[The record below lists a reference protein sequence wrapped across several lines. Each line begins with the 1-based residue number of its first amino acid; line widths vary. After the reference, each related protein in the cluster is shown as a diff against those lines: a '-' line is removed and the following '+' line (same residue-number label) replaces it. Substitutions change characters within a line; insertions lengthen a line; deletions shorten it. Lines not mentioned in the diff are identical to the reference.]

1 MPHGVQQKVKKRHY
15 SRSTAHCMISF
26 DLKFHLLKGAHVKE
40 HIMYKGKDIFYKAE
54 VSWENLS

>member
-1 MPHGVQQKVKKRHY
+1 
-15 SRSTAHCMISF
+15 MISF